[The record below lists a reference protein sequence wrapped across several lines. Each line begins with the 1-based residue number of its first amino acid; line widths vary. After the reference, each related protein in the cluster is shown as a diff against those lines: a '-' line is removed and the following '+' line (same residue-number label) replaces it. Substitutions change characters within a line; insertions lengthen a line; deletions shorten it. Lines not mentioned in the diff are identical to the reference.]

1 MQPVCAYSGVAQKN
15 FFKESESVAEKLV
28 IELLEETVEQVF
40 DEDIKPEEAEQDFTE
55 ATENRTVTRQFR
67 WGYIDELSSWP
78 AGAHRGSED
87 DLLMSLSNQV
97 QPAILLVP
105 GDRVVSLPVAYS
117 KKEARHFLKLLPY
130 QIEDEVLGS
139 VEDLH
144 FAVSADKEGE
154 TVPVAYVNAEWIEA
168 LLVWMTNHNIA
179 VDTCLASYQ
188 VLHAVDNELLI
199 WFADGQV
206 LGHRANGL
214 GFSIAQ
220 SFSQA
225 FLKDLLQ
232 NQQDVAEPWQV
243 RVYVDDAETQEII
256 ESHIMPPVE
265 YSVVIGSPPL
275 SFEQSNQLNF
285 CTGKFGKKLPLDK
298 WWKEARPV
306 AILAA
311 VAVAVFFVASFADI
325 YLMKKQ
331 RAAYQEEMLAAF
343 RTVVPRGAAT
353 DPVKRLKSMLGS
365 SANVGKQ
372 SQVVHL
378 LSKVA
383 PVLDQLKI
391 NLTTLNYSNR
401 EQALRIN
408 IKADSFNGIE
418 QFRQQLDKQGVN
430 AELQSSNAADKGFQ
444 ARLRIAL
451 KGA

>member
-1 MQPVCAYSGVAQKN
+1 M
-15 FFKESESVAEKLV
+15 AEKLV
-28 IELLEETVEQVF
+28 IELVEEVIEKMFDEDVEQDNAELEETV
-40 DEDIKPEEAEQDFTE
+40 
-55 ATENRTVTRQFR
+55 TVTRHFR
-67 WGYIDELSSWP
+67 WGFIDELSNWP
-78 AGAHRGSED
+78 EDAYVGSED
-87 DLLMSLSNQV
+87 DLLMSLSHQA
-97 QPAILLVP
+97 QPAILLLP
-105 GDRVVSLPVAYS
+105 GDKVVSLPVAYN

-130 QIEDEVLGS
+130 EIEEDVLGP

-144 FAVSADKEGE
+144 FAVSRDKETE
-154 TVPVAYVNAEWIEA
+154 ALPVAYTQADWIA
-168 LLVWMTNHNIA
+168 PLLNWMKGNNIQ
-179 VDTCLASYQ
+179 VDACIANFQ
-188 VLHAVDNELLI
+188 CLHAADNELLI
-199 WFADGQV
+199 WFVDGQV

-232 NQQDVAEPWQV
+232 NQQDMAEPWSV
-243 RVYVDDAETQEII
+243 RVYVDDAETKEII

-265 YSVVIGSPPL
+265 YEVVIGPPPL
-275 SFEQSNQLNF
+275 SFTQHNQLNF

-298 WWKEARPV
+298 WWAEAKPV

-311 VAVAVFFVASFADI
+311 AAVAVFFVASFADI

-331 RAAYQEEMLAAF
+331 RGAYQQEMLSDF

-353 DPVKRLKSMLGS
+353 DPIKRLKSMLGS
-365 SANVGKQ
+365 NASSGEPSQ
-372 SQVVHL
+372 SVYL

-383 PVLDQLKI
+383 PVLETLKI

-408 IKADSFNGIE
+408 IQADSFNGIE
-418 QFRQQLDKQGVN
+418 QFRQQLDQQGIA
-430 AELQSSNAADKGFQ
+430 AELQSSNAAGDGFQ
-444 ARLRIAL
+444 ARLKIAL